1 MWMDKLLDPLID
13 EFKKLK
19 KDRGDLF
26 KNFLGFCYEIL
37 ENQNDDKYKD
47 KRLNILRYIVANKTK
62 ILLKLT
68 KN

>member
-1 MWMDKLLDPLID
+1 MDKLLDPLID

-26 KNFLGFCYEIL
+26 KNFHGFCYEIL

>member
-47 KRLNILRYIVANKTK
+47 KRLNILRYIVANKTE

>member
-1 MWMDKLLDPLID
+1 MDKLLDPLID